1 MNSPAKVTFRR
12 MILLTIA
19 ADNLFYRL
27 GAEQT
32 ADAKA
37 WFSDPNEAQGVPR
50 RIREQY

>member
-1 MNSPAKVTFRR
+1 MNSPAKVTFRPI
-12 MILLTIA
+12 ILLTIA
-19 ADNLFYRL
+19 ADNLFCRL

-32 ADAKA
+32 ADAKV

>member
-1 MNSPAKVTFRR
+1 MNSPVKVTLRPI
-12 MILLTIA
+12 ILLTIA
-19 ADNLFYRL
+19 ADNLFCRV

-32 ADAKA
+32 ADAKV